1 MVAERILVTGAN
13 GFIGANVVRHFVRED
28 HEVHAFVRTPENI
41 WRLKG
46 VAGARVHAVDLVDG
60 AAVRTVVARVQP
72 TVVMHLAAHAA
83 LPDERDEAAVFTHTI
98 LPLVH
103 LVAAV
108 RGLPNLRAVIN
119 AGSSSEYGFQEVPM
133 REDLLPN
140 PTSAHGVAKHA
151 QTLYGQYAARF
162 FGLPLVTL
170 RFFGVYGPF
179 EQPRRLIPRLM
190 RAALVGTP
198 INLSNPETKRDF
210 IAVPDVIAAIEACL
224 RDPTRHAGAVYNVG
238 TGVQHSLAEVTTIV
252 ERICGKALPL
262 RWGAKPPN
270 KWDTPL
276 WVADTTLAA
285 ERLGWRS
292 KITFETGLE
301 ATYHWFAEHL
311 RDYPA
316 YLE

>member
-1 MVAERILVTGAN
+1 MAAERILVTGAN
-13 GFIGANVVRHFVRED
+13 GFIGANVVRHFVRE
-28 HEVHAFVRTPENI
+28 HSEVHALVRTPENL
-41 WRLKG
+41 WRLQG
-46 VAGARVHAVDLVDG
+46 VAGVRVHAADMVEG
-60 AAVRTVVARVQP
+60 AAVRAVVAAARP
-72 TVVMHLAAHAA
+72 TVVMHFASHAA
-83 LPDERDEAAVFTHTI
+83 LPDEPDEAAVFTHTI

-108 RGLPNLRAVIN
+108 RDLPDVRAVIN
-119 AGSSSEYGFQEVPM
+119 AGSSSEYGSQTVPM

-140 PTSAHGVAKHA
+140 PTSAHGVAKYA

-179 EQPRRLIPRLM
+179 EQPRRLIPRFM
-190 RAALVGTP
+190 RAALAGIP
-198 INLSNPETKRDF
+198 IDLSNPETKRDF

-224 RDPTRHAGAVYNVG
+224 RDPTRHAGVVYNVG
-238 TGVQHSLAEVTTIV
+238 TGVQHSLAEVAAIV
-252 ERICGKALPL
+252 ERICGKALAL

-276 WVADTTLAA
+276 WVADPTLAA

-292 KITFETGLE
+292 KIAFETGLE
-301 ATYHWFAEHL
+301 ATYRWFAEHL
-311 RDYPA
+311 KDYPA
-316 YLE
+316 YLA